1 MPKTW
6 NSSVRSIRSR
16 MAHKSAVGEANT
28 AHTLSPVC
36 LNRKPLCASIAVRN
50 TLSWTAS
57 AACIACAS
65 VSHRR
70 VEPSTSVN
78 KNVTTPEGAAA
89 GGAGTPAESHNRHTP
104 TSHIGGIRP
113 RRHSARSVGV
123 AYRAGSAVSAAIV
136 MVACAGVICPL

>member
-50 TLSWTAS
+50 TSSWAMSAARIAGAS
-57 AACIACAS
+57 A
-65 VSHRR
+65 SHRR

-89 GGAGTPAESHNRHTP
+89 VDTHAECHTKPQGTREFRGLAAHLKIETPAS
-104 TSHIGGIRP
+104 
-113 RRHSARSVGV
+113 
-123 AYRAGSAVSAAIV
+123 
-136 MVACAGVICPL
+136 